1 MTIDDVERIAI
12 VGLARQGKA
21 LARFFC
27 ARGAHVTVTDL
38 RTPDR
43 LQSELAALKGL
54 PIKYVLGGHPF
65 TLLDGCDLLCLSG
78 GVPPETS
85 LPQEARRRGIALT
98 NDSLLTLRM
107 AQSPMIGITGSSGK
121 TTTTTLV
128 GEMLRT
134 TP

>member
-1 MTIDDVERIAI
+1 MTIVGFERVAI

-43 LQSELAALKGL
+43 LQNELDALEGL
-54 PIKYVLGGHPF
+54 PIEYVLGGHPL

-78 GVPPETS
+78 GVPPETP
-85 LPQEARRRGIALT
+85 LPQEARRRGIPLT
-98 NDSLLTLRM
+98 NDSLLTLRL
-107 AQSPMIGITGSSGK
+107 ACTPMIGITGSSGK
-121 TTTTTLV
+121 TTTTTV
-128 GEMLRT
+128 SGSST
-134 TP
+134 G